1 MCIKHQL
8 VLGPEAGRASGEQS
22 RLDHPE
28 GETGHL
34 GSVHLTLLPE
44 LSPHFFQL
52 LLKPTS
58 SWAARAKLE
67 SSLTPV
73 QPHGTWGMSLTRWLP
88 WTTSP
93 SPKVLDPGP
102 TPFLCQTPAQPTS
115 PQSSC
120 SSSASSCHFTLR
132 VAGDGT
138 WSESH
143 PDSFSLPTNQES
155 GAPCLSIYPG
165 MCMKSLKLES
175 RTFP

>member
-34 GSVHLTLLPE
+34 GPVHLTLLSE

-73 QPHGTWGMSLTRWLP
+73 QPHGTWRMSLTRWLP

-93 SPKVLDPGP
+93 SPQSPRSWPHPISLSDA
-102 TPFLCQTPAQPTS
+102 CRPTS

-120 SSSASSCHFTLR
+120 SSSSSSCHFTLR

-138 WSESH
+138 WSESG
-143 PDSFSLPTNQES
+143 PDSSLPTNQES
-155 GAPCLSIYPG
+155 GAPCLSIHPG
-165 MCMKSLKLES
+165 MCMKSLKLEPQ
-175 RTFP
+175 TFP